1 MYFNVN
7 KNKYLK
13 TLVNGIGPSGTSDIK
28 TLKIFFTSFI
38 FNPCFL
44 LFKYELIITA
54 TAFIDKRFAWLGYAT
69 SKT

>member
-13 TLVNGIGPSGTSDIK
+13 TMVNGIGPSGTSDIK
-28 TLKIFFTSFI
+28 TLEIFFTSFI

-54 TAFIDKRFAWLGYAT
+54 AAFIDKHFAWLGYAT